1 VLILNPLTVYHRTV
15 LVLFREEDDLDVL
28 GADGVQYA
36 MQTLTRANGLTTEPS
51 AKDRKRAEYILC
63 RLNVND
69 KKTARFMADLAV
81 QWNDLAMWNR
91 VVKQSGSERNVD
103 VLEKERLVQASKQF
117 SFEAV
122 RITWVPV
129 AISALFF
136 VDLWSLVLSGPCP
149 KAQASRMFSV

>member
-1 VLILNPLTVYHRTV
+1 MTVLILNSLTVYHRTV

-36 MQTLTRANGLTTEPS
+36 MQTLTPVNGLTTEPS

-63 RLNVND
+63 RLKVND

-91 VVKQSGSERNVD
+91 VVKESGSEKNVD
-103 VLEKERLVQASKQF
+103 VLEEERLVQASKQF

-122 RITWVPV
+122 RIT
-129 AISALFF
+129 
-136 VDLWSLVLSGPCP
+136 
-149 KAQASRMFSV
+149 